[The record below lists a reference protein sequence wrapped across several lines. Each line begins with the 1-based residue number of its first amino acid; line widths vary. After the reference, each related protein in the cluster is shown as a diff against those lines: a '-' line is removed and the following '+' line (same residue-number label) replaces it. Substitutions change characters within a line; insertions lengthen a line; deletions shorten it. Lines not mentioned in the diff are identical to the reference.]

1 MIHADLFVKL
11 DKDDV
16 AGLINNGYLRMNLL
30 NFILHLTCTYS
41 SDPHD
46 TNYCLGG
53 TITRQWLEQML
64 LPFRGVKKQEK
75 FEKLCGQLAG
85 FDARKALNNC
95 S

>member
-1 MIHADLFVKL
+1 MASLPGDPRADLFVKL

-16 AGLINNGYLRMNLL
+16 AGLNDKGYLRMNLL

-53 TITRQWLEQML
+53 TITRQWLE
-64 LPFRGVKKQEK
+64 
-75 FEKLCGQLAG
+75 
-85 FDARKALNNC
+85 
-95 S
+95 